1 MSRRKQH
8 VPWKAAGAASEQQHS
23 ADDVVRETGWVFNN
37 QTGDSLNLAEFVATG
52 DQEVGAFLQ
61 AFAIPEG
68 ELTAVEIGSGIG
80 RMTAAFTRHFRRV
93 VACDLDAAFLE
104 RCRETVAQFGVP
116 DRLQTV
122 HVADGHSLEI
132 ADASVDVVFSY
143 ITLQHCQ
150 HDDAIL
156 LTREA
161 VRIARPGARIAL
173 NYRTWTAADTALW
186 PAGKLVRGLWRLP
199 RVGQSIA
206 RQRSV
211 ARLGWQANRL
221 SPREVLDAIGP
232 QITNVQIFR
241 SPQRRS
247 FAVAGTSD
255 AMFEGVNRSH
265 WWLVANVVDVAA
277 VDVAAVD
284 VAAVDAGIVDGQPG
298 A

>member
-61 AFAIPEG
+61 AFGIVDG
-68 ELTAVEIGSGIG
+68 EHTIVEIGSGIG
-80 RMTAAFTRHFRRV
+80 RMTASFTRHFRRV

-122 HVADGHSLEI
+122 HVADGNSLQL
-132 ADASVDVVFSY
+132 ADASADVVFSY

-150 HDDAIL
+150 HDDALL

-161 VRIARPGARIAL
+161 VRVARPGGKVAL
-173 NYRTWTAADTALW
+173 NFRTWTAADGALW

-199 RVGQSIA
+199 RIGPTIS
-206 RQRSV
+206 RQRAA
-211 ARLGWQANRL
+211 ARIGWQANRL
-221 SPREVLDAIGP
+221 SPREVINAVGP
-232 QITNVQIFR
+232 QLTNVQIFR

-247 FAVAGTSD
+247 FAIAGTAD
-255 AMFEGVNRSH
+255 ATFEGVNRSH
-265 WWLVANVVDVAA
+265 WWLVADVLAP
-277 VDVAAVD
+277 
-284 VAAVDAGIVDGQPG
+284 AG
-298 A
+298 